1 MNYEWYLLFEH
12 RSHQENNNGN
22 RRRDCNN
29 NNNNSNNNY
38 DNKSSPLVES
48 EAQRKQR
55 MGKLRLSRLYLH
67 KIVVPDASEDNEMKL
82 NK

>member
-48 EAQRKQR
+48 EAQRREKTED
-55 MGKLRLSRLYLH
+55 GKTSSLPALF
-67 KIVVPDASEDNEMKL
+67 A
-82 NK
+82 